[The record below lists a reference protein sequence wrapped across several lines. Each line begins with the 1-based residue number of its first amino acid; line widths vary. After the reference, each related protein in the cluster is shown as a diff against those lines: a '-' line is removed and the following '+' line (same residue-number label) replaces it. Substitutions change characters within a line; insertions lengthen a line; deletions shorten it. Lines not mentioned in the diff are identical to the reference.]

1 MLGVKQVEGV
11 GGGEEVVE
19 LLIFHVAEQRGAI
32 VVIVRG
38 RVVEEVVGEGVW
50 TGLVSA
56 RSGGDGGNWGSIQ
69 PNGGGSLSFMA
80 GRGRPAAVA
89 PASPAN
95 DWCDSAA
102 RLKGGQK
109 DGTEG

>member
-38 RVVEEVVGEGVW
+38 RVVEEVVGEGVAKW
-50 TGLVSA
+50 RRVLVVHGGTREA
-56 RSGGDGGNWGSIQ
+56 CGRSTREPRERLVRQCRQVEGRAEGWDGGLRVESD
-69 PNGGGSLSFMA
+69 
-80 GRGRPAAVA
+80 V
-89 PASPAN
+89 
-95 DWCDSAA
+95 D
-102 RLKGGQK
+102 
-109 DGTEG
+109 EG